1 MSSVAIK
8 LLLLAIINITA
19 LGYLLNRLLIR
30 GNSLAESLRQAWDLV
45 LGIPA
50 QTDYHIYA
58 SLLWVPILRKTWW
71 LMLFAY
77 GVSWFISD
85 DLWMTIGMA
94 LLVIIHIL
102 WYLYAS
108 VTLGT
113 KYDRVLHF
121 TADWGII
128 YQEVDAGSFLIQK
141 SLAELDLRKKN
152 LLVLAIE
159 RSNQLNP
166 FPKGLEVIQ
175 AGDRIVMFG
184 DLNAYRA
191 VFW

>member
-1 MSSVAIK
+1 MSVAIK
-8 LLLLAIINITA
+8 LFMFALLNFAA
-19 LGYLLNRLLIR
+19 LGYLLNRLLVR
-30 GNSLAESLRQAWDLV
+30 GNNFTGSLRLAWELI
-45 LGIPA
+45 LGHPA
-50 QTDYHIYA
+50 QTDYYLYT
-58 SLLWVPILRKTWW
+58 SFLWVPVLRKTWW
-71 LMLFAY
+71 LMLIIY
-77 GVSWFISD
+77 VISWFITD
-85 DLWMTIGMA
+85 DLWMAIGII
-94 LLVIIHIL
+94 LLGLIHVL

-108 VTLGT
+108 FTLKT
-113 KYDRVLHF
+113 KYDRILHF

-128 YQEVDAGSFLIQK
+128 YQEIAANSVLIQK

-166 FPKGLEVIQ
+166 FPKGLEVIE

-184 DLNAYRA
+184 DLSAYRA